1 MVKLLR
7 RTALAAACG
16 LIFALPAAG
25 QSNLERFNRQ
35 LEQLQ
40 RDTLLRADD
49 SLSLEQRTFFDYGAY
64 ATFGYLSVDD
74 NLNDTHILRQYDLVG
89 YARASFDGAHEVFL
103 RGFLTYRDF
112 NDGDSFDQFGD
123 ELLDP
128 ELDRWYYRF
137 DLARHQAAYHGRRI
151 DYNVVVQAGRDL
163 QYWGNGLVLSL
174 DLQGV
179 SSTLSWG
186 GNDLTLLAGLT
197 PTRTTDFDASR
208 PNFDHNTKR
217 GFYGAMLS
225 RNIGGHR
232 PYVYGLLQRDYNDDD
247 TFVTGPITT
256 EYEYNSHYFAI
267 GATGPITDRL
277 LYGIEAV
284 YEGGDTMSNSFVAGG
299 GFISPVPGGQTRDE
313 IEAWAAD
320 VRLDYLFPDERR
332 SRVSAEMIVA
342 SGDDDRLNSSNTF
355 GGNAPNT
362 SDTAFNAFGLL
373 NTGLAF
379 APAVSN
385 MLAFRV
391 GGSTFPVLGHGPF
404 RRVQVGTDIFLFNK
418 LDADAPIDE
427 DTNDSRYLGWEP
439 DLFLNWQ
446 ITSDLTF
453 VARYGIFFPSSD
465 AFRDDEARQYIY
477 GGLTYAF

>member
-1 MVKLLR
+1 VSILG
-7 RTALAAACG
+7 RTALAGAVFA
-16 LIFALPAAG
+16 FALPAAG

-49 SLSLEQRTFFDYGAY
+49 ALSLQQRTFFDYGAY
-64 ATFGYLSVDD
+64 ATLGYLSVDD
-74 NLNDTHILRQYDLVG
+74 NLNDTHVLRQYDLVG
-89 YARASFDGAHEVFL
+89 YARANFDGVHEIFL

-112 NDGDSFDQFGD
+112 NEGDSFDQFGD

-137 DLARHQAAYHGRRI
+137 DLARQQAAYHGRRI

-163 QYWGNGLVLSL
+163 QYWGNGLVMSL
-174 DLQGV
+174 DLEGV
-179 SSTLSWG
+179 STTVSWR
-186 GNDLTLLAGLT
+186 GNDLTLLAGVT

-208 PNFDHNTKR
+208 PSFDHNTRR

-225 RNIGGHR
+225 RNISGHR
-232 PYVYGLLQRDYNDDD
+232 PYLYGLLQRDYNEHD
-247 TFVTGPITT
+247 TLVTGPVTA
-256 EYEYNSHYFAI
+256 EFDYNSHYLGI
-267 GATGPITDRL
+267 GSSGPITDRL
-277 LYGIEAV
+277 LYGVEAV
-284 YEGGDTMSNSFVAGG
+284 YEGGDTMSNSFVVGG
-299 GFISPVPGGQTRDE
+299 PFLTPVPQTRDD

-320 VRLDYLFPDERR
+320 VRLDYLFPDEHH
-332 SRVSAEMIVA
+332 SRLSAEMIIA
-342 SGDDDRLNSSNTF
+342 SGDDDRLSTSNTF

-362 SDTAFNAFGLL
+362 NDRAFNAFGLL

-379 APAVSN
+379 APSVSN
-385 MLAFRV
+385 MLAFRI
-391 GGSTFPVLGHGPF
+391 GGSTFPILGHGPL
-404 RRVQVGTDIFLFNK
+404 RRIQIGSDIFIFNK
-418 LDADAPIDE
+418 LDEDAPIDE
-427 DTNDSRYLGWEP
+427 QTSDTRYLGWEP

-453 VARYGIFFPSSD
+453 VARYGIFFPSD
-465 AFRDDEARQYIY
+465 EAFRSDESRQYIY